1 MDRDRPN
8 GITALR
14 FFLAVAVVVF
24 HAWPLGG
31 FGLDPVQ
38 VLTGGQARNGGS
50 MAIMAFFGLSGYLL
64 LQSRQRSS
72 PVAFAWRRALRIFPG
87 YWISIIATAFIV
99 GPWYLAFAW
108 FPGPGVGASVN
119 ASLWTLFPEI
129 ICYVVLALV
138 PVRALVVV
146 VPGLV
151 AGLALVS
158 VQILPTGFAGEL
170 VGMFLAFGTGAI
182 LAQMRLRPSSR
193 RAMAL
198 LLVLV
203 AATALDRW
211 MVAMPFV
218 VAYLA
223 IWAGLRLPLHWNRD
237 LSYGTYIYAFPIGIA
252 VAAAGGAKAGLL
264 PFVLATLA
272 LTIPVAFASWML
284 VEMPALAFKNGV
296 PIPRGLS
303 RAHLGQWAGEALA
316 AVSARRTGSGVSA
329 GRVHLASTRSTQQTE
344 ALEAA

>member
-14 FFLAVAVVVF
+14 FLLAAAVVVF

-31 FGLDPVQ
+31 FGPDPVQ

-50 MAIMAFFGLSGYLL
+50 IAIMAFFGLSGYLL
-64 LQSRQRSS
+64 LQSRQRSG

-129 ICYVVLALV
+129 ICYVVLAIV
-138 PVRALVVV
+138 PVRALIVV

-151 AGLALVS
+151 AGLALFS
-158 VQILPTGFAGEL
+158 AQFLPMGFAGEL
-170 VGMFLAFGTGAI
+170 VGMFLAFGTGSIVA
-182 LAQMRLRPSSR
+182 LMGLRPCSR
-193 RAMAL
+193 RAIAL

-203 AATALDRW
+203 AATVLDRW
-211 MVAMPFV
+211 MVAMPLV
-218 VAYLA
+218 VAYIA
-223 IWAGLRLPLHWNRD
+223 IWAGLRLPVHWNRD

-264 PFVLATLA
+264 PFILATLA
-272 LTIPVAFASWML
+272 LTIPVALASWML
-284 VEMPALAFKNGV
+284 VEVPALTFKHGV
-296 PIPRGLS
+296 PIPRGWS
-303 RAHLGQWAGEALA
+303 RADLRQWAGETVD
-316 AVSARRTGSGVSA
+316 AVRARGAGSP
-329 GRVHLASTRSTQQTE
+329 VHLTPTRSTAHHAE

>member
-14 FFLAVAVVVF
+14 FFLAATVVVF

-31 FGLDPVQ
+31 FGPDPVQ

-50 MAIMAFFGLSGYLL
+50 IAIMAFFGLSGYLL

-129 ICYVVLALV
+129 ICYAVLALV
-138 PVRALVVV
+138 PTRALVVV

-158 VQILPTGFAGEL
+158 MRILPMGFAGEL
-170 VGMFLAFGTGAI
+170 VGMFLAFGTGSM
-182 LAQMRLRPSSR
+182 LALMNLRPSSR
-193 RAMAL
+193 RAIAL
-198 LLVLV
+198 FLVLV

-211 MVAMPFV
+211 MVAMPAV

-223 IWAGLRLPLHWNRD
+223 IWAGLRLPLYWTRD
-237 LSYGTYIYAFPIGIA
+237 LSYGTYIYAFPIGLA
-252 VAAAGGAKAGLL
+252 VAAAGGAKAGIV
-264 PFVLATLA
+264 PFILVTLA
-272 LTIPVAFASWML
+272 LTIPIALASWML
-284 VEMPALAFKNGV
+284 VELPALAFKNGV
-296 PIPRGLS
+296 PLPRGLS
-303 RAHLGQWAGEALA
+303 RAHLRSWASEAVETVTA
-316 AVSARRTGSGVSA
+316 QRSA
-329 GRVHLASTRSTQQTE
+329 GAAAPVRLTRSPRPAQQAD

>member
-14 FFLAVAVVVF
+14 FFLAAAVVVF

-31 FGLDPVQ
+31 FGPDPVQ

-50 MAIMAFFGLSGYLL
+50 IAIMAFFGLSGYLL

-119 ASLWTLFPEI
+119 ASLWTLFPEM
-129 ICYVVLALV
+129 ICYAVLALV
-138 PVRALVVV
+138 PTRALVVV

-158 VQILPTGFAGEL
+158 MKILPMGFAGEL
-170 VGMFLAFGTGAI
+170 VGMFLAFGIGSMVALI
-182 LAQMRLRPSSR
+182 GVRPSNL
-193 RAMAL
+193 RAVAL
-198 LLVLV
+198 LLVLI

-211 MVAMPFV
+211 MVAMPLV

-223 IWAGLRLPLHWNRD
+223 IWAGLRLPLHWTRD
-237 LSYGTYIYAFPIGIA
+237 LSYGTYIYAFPIGLA
-252 VAAAGGAKAGLL
+252 VAAAGGAKAGIL
-264 PFVLATLA
+264 PFILATLA
-272 LTIPVAFASWML
+272 LTIPVALASWML
-284 VEMPALAFKNGV
+284 VEKPALAFKNGV

-303 RAHLGQWAGEALA
+303 RAHLRQWAGEA
-316 AVSARRTGSGVSA
+316 VSLVTARRAGSQQIPV
-329 GRVHLASTRSTQQTE
+329 RLAPSTRPSQQGE

>member
-14 FFLAVAVVVF
+14 FFLAAAVVVF

-50 MAIMAFFGLSGYLL
+50 IAIMAFFGLSGYLL

-129 ICYVVLALV
+129 ICYAVLALV
-138 PVRALVVV
+138 PTRALVVV
-146 VPGLV
+146 VPGLI

-158 VQILPTGFAGEL
+158 MSILPMGFAGEL
-170 VGMFLAFGTGAI
+170 VGMFLAFGIGSLVA
-182 LAQMRLRPSSR
+182 LMGLRPSTL
-193 RAMAL
+193 RAAAL

-211 MVAMPFV
+211 MVAMPLV

-223 IWAGLRLPLHWNRD
+223 IWAGLRLPLHWTRD
-237 LSYGTYIYAFPIGIA
+237 LSYGTYIYAFPIGLA
-252 VAAAGGAKAGLL
+252 VAAAGGAKAGIL
-264 PFVLATLA
+264 PFILATLA
-272 LTIPVAFASWML
+272 LTIPVALASWML

-303 RAHLGQWAGEALA
+303 RAHLRQWAGEA
-316 AVSARRTGSGVSA
+316 VSLVTARGAWSQQSPVQLTP
-329 GRVHLASTRSTQQTE
+329 STRPSQQGE

>member
-14 FFLAVAVVVF
+14 FFLAAAVVVF

-38 VLTGGQARNGGS
+38 VLTSGQARNGGS
-50 MAIMAFFGLSGYLL
+50 IAIMAFFGLSGYLL

-129 ICYVVLALV
+129 ICYAVLALV
-138 PVRALVVV
+138 PTRALVVV
-146 VPGLV
+146 VPGLI

-158 VQILPTGFAGEL
+158 MSILPMGFAGEL
-170 VGMFLAFGTGAI
+170 VGMFLAFGIGSLVA
-182 LAQMRLRPSSR
+182 LMGLRPSTL
-193 RAMAL
+193 RAAAL

-211 MVAMPFV
+211 MVAMP
-218 VAYLA
+218 
-223 IWAGLRLPLHWNRD
+223 LRRRVPRD
-237 LSYGTYIYAFPIGIA
+237 LGRLA
-252 VAAAGGAKAGLL
+252 VAAPLDPRPLVRHIHLRVSDRTRGGRGRRGE
-264 PFVLATLA
+264 
-272 LTIPVAFASWML
+272 SRH
-284 VEMPALAFKNGV
+284 PAVHPGDPGADHPGR
-296 PIPRGLS
+296 PRQLD
-303 RAHLGQWAGEALA
+303 
-316 AVSARRTGSGVSA
+316 ARRSA
-329 GRVHLASTRSTQQTE
+329 GPGVQEWRADSVAACPAPISASGPARRSVS
-344 ALEAA
+344 

>member
-14 FFLAVAVVVF
+14 IFLAAAVVVF

-31 FGLDPVQ
+31 FGPDPVEM
-38 VLTGGQARNGGS
+38 LTSGQARNGGS
-50 MAIMAFFGLSGYLL
+50 IAIMAFFGLSGYLL
-64 LQSRQRSS
+64 LHSRQRSG

-129 ICYVVLALV
+129 ICYAVLAIV
-138 PVRALVVV
+138 PTRALVVV

-151 AGLALVS
+151 AGLVLVS
-158 VQILPTGFAGEL
+158 MQILPMGFAGEL
-170 VGMFLAFGTGAI
+170 VGMFLAFGTGSM
-182 LAQMRLRPSSR
+182 LALMRIRPSSR
-193 RAMAL
+193 RAIAL

-203 AATALDRW
+203 AATAVGRW

-218 VAYLA
+218 IAYLA
-223 IWAGLRLPLHWNRD
+223 VWAGLRLPLHWNRD
-237 LSYGTYIYAFPIGIA
+237 LSYGTYIYAFPIGLA
-252 VAAAGGAKAGLL
+252 VAAAGGARAGLV
-264 PFVLATLA
+264 PFILATLA
-272 LTIPVAFASWML
+272 LTIPVALASWML
-284 VEMPALAFKNGV
+284 VERPALAFKNGV

-303 RAHLGQWAGEALA
+303 RAHLRHWAREAVE
-316 AVSARRTGSGVSA
+316 AVSARGAEGAS
-329 GRVHLASTRSTQQTE
+329 LPPSTRSSQQPE
-344 ALEAA
+344 ALDAA

>member
-14 FFLAVAVVVF
+14 FFLAAAVVVF

-31 FGLDPVQ
+31 FGPDPVQ

-72 PVAFAWRRALRIFPG
+72 PVAFTWRRVLRIFPA

-108 FPGPGVGASVN
+108 FPRPGVGASVN

-129 ICYVVLALV
+129 ICYAVLAIV
-138 PVRALVVV
+138 PTRALVVV

-158 VQILPTGFAGEL
+158 MQVLPMGFAGEL
-170 VGMFLAFGTGAI
+170 VGMFLAFGTGSM
-182 LAQMRLRPSSR
+182 LALMRRRPSGR
-193 RAMAL
+193 RAIAL
-198 LLVLV
+198 FLVLV
-203 AATALDRW
+203 AATAVGRW

-218 VAYLA
+218 IAYLA

-237 LSYGTYIYAFPIGIA
+237 LSYGTYIYAFPIGLA
-252 VAAAGGAKAGLL
+252 VAAAGGARAGLL
-264 PFVLATLA
+264 PFILATVA
-272 LTIPVAFASWML
+272 LTLPVALASWML
-284 VEMPALAFKNGV
+284 VERPALAFKNGV

-303 RAHLGQWAGEALA
+303 RAHLRHWAREAVEV
-316 AVSARRTGSGVSA
+316 VSARGAEGVS
-329 GRVHLASTRSTQQTE
+329 LSPSTRSSQQPE
-344 ALEAA
+344 ALDAA